1 MGDFKHLIFL
11 TLDITIK
18 YYCTYK
24 ISIIYFNLII
34 KETRSK
40 RKDIQFDQ
48 NKDTT
53 KFAYNL

>member
-24 ISIIYFNLII
+24 I
-34 KETRSK
+34 
-40 RKDIQFDQ
+40 RKQEASE
-48 NKDTT
+48 KT
-53 KFAYNL
+53 YNLTRIKIQPNLLTTYRKISAI